1 MNANARDIGNAM
13 RAVEFAITDAGYEH
27 TTPIEDVIRDQKRR
41 INELASGI
49 SNLAVPA
56 NFSKTLAQA
65 LRAQATKGT
74 EEYDPDRP
82 QDLFEGMAHAAIQSL
97 VEQGAYSPIPTRLH
111 PDQVEWVV
119 NSLGEL
125 GVKIGNQFFFLYK
138 GESIQYSTNESDYHY
153 RPVGKREFGEVC
165 TPINYD
171 DPWKSGTVSRDD
183 SDLWK
188 PLPMAP

>member
-65 LRAQATKGT
+65 LRAQATKGDGRVRSGST
-74 EEYDPDRP
+74 AGPVRRNGARCYSIARR
-82 QDLFEGMAHAAIQSL
+82 ARRVQS
-97 VEQGAYSPIPTRLH
+97 YSDSSSSR
-111 PDQVEWVV
+111 
-119 NSLGEL
+119 S
-125 GVKIGNQFFFLYK
+125 
-138 GESIQYSTNESDYHY
+138 S
-153 RPVGKREFGEVC
+153 RVGCEF
-165 TPINYD
+165 
-171 DPWKSGTVSRDD
+171 SG
-183 SDLWK
+183 
-188 PLPMAP
+188 